1 MIDELKK
8 FIKPE
13 AELIAFTNDDI
24 ITDSDVDDIGG
35 EDPDNIVGH

>member
-24 ITDSDVDDIGG
+24 ITNSDEEDLGG
-35 EDPDNIVGH
+35 EDPNDIVGH